1 MSFFDSVR
9 ASFRGAGKGGAPQAF
24 VAGGR
29 KITCPHCSN
38 DRFTRRAAM
47 LNTRLATFF
56 ELDWVNRSSIALVC
70 SNCSMIQWFGEE
82 PQPVATA

>member
-1 MSFFDSVR
+1 MSFFDAVR
-9 ASFRGAGKGGAPQAF
+9 ASFRGSGKGGVPQPYA
-24 VAGGR
+24 AGGR

-38 DRFTRRAAM
+38 DRFTRRKAM

-70 SNCSMIQWFGEE
+70 SNCSMIQWFGESPE
-82 PQPVATA
+82 PVVTA